1 MGRARLFAPLEFSEW
16 FLTPPD
22 FVGRSGGLPAFDEPA
37 AAASSAPN
45 VRADPLSRPAAC
57 RQMRIREAAPGS
69 GWSLAGPHRI
79 PQRQGVHFFPFGC
92 LFDSGTL
99 PTDRYL
105 DDVRDAGFNGVLIE
119 PGSMEG
125 SVTNMLRAA
134 QARHL
139 WVNALVPDDPDS
151 VPPGPQVWPAST
163 LAWFSAEWEEGA
175 DPHWVPPQEQ
185 RCRAYLALIRGVR
198 GIMYT
203 GYPFVLQSTWD
214 TLRILGAEMVELAP
228 LMEKPPPPFL
238 WVHVPG
244 TDGQS
249 VNMAVTLRGTAGR
262 YTLLCANPSPHAV
275 RAVWEVSLLGEKERI
290 QKRFTQAML
299 MSTNRVFTDRLEAF
313 AVRAYDFSGQNLTG
327 PCPPLISLAA
337 SFMGEDDVQASAP
350 SAPATSPDNRVANA
364 GFEKEAQPGFPA
376 GYYAVHRPGLQPG
389 ERVGAA
395 TPAFTLDPIDP
406 WRGNASLQIVAA
418 QDEERGVGQ
427 GVEAPAVTQTWLW
440 RLHARAS
447 CADTALVL
455 SAGGLTH
462 DVLVGTEWVTYE
474 WRFDKPVQVTRIH
487 AEIRVL
493 NPSLSPVTLWTDE
506 WFLAPM
512 APTAP

>member
-1 MGRARLFAPLEFSEW
+1 MVAGAAAMAGAMIGRAVKAQNSIQEQSAGFPGRLISLLFNNGQNVCRYGFWRALKRVRSGSWRILTTQCFVILGLILGAAPAGADPASGPDTWSYWMGRARLFAPLEFSEW

-185 RCRAYLALIRGVR
+185 RCRA
-198 GIMYT
+198 
-203 GYPFVLQSTWD
+203 
-214 TLRILGAEMVELAP
+214 
-228 LMEKPPPPFL
+228 
-238 WVHVPG
+238 
-244 TDGQS
+244 
-249 VNMAVTLRGTAGR
+249 
-262 YTLLCANPSPHAV
+262 
-275 RAVWEVSLLGEKERI
+275 
-290 QKRFTQAML
+290 
-299 MSTNRVFTDRLEAF
+299 
-313 AVRAYDFSGQNLTG
+313 
-327 PCPPLISLAA
+327 
-337 SFMGEDDVQASAP
+337 
-350 SAPATSPDNRVANA
+350 
-364 GFEKEAQPGFPA
+364 
-376 GYYAVHRPGLQPG
+376 
-389 ERVGAA
+389 
-395 TPAFTLDPIDP
+395 
-406 WRGNASLQIVAA
+406 
-418 QDEERGVGQ
+418 
-427 GVEAPAVTQTWLW
+427 
-440 RLHARAS
+440 
-447 CADTALVL
+447 
-455 SAGGLTH
+455 
-462 DVLVGTEWVTYE
+462 
-474 WRFDKPVQVTRIH
+474 
-487 AEIRVL
+487 
-493 NPSLSPVTLWTDE
+493 
-506 WFLAPM
+506 
-512 APTAP
+512 